1 MSLTVRKNKAPPQ
14 PTCQVTDVLGFLRGA
29 WALNVIWQ
37 LRDQPRR
44 FGELRRDIPD
54 ISARVLSSRL
64 HELEER
70 GLVTRRALVESS
82 PPSAEYIL
90 TDLGRELLPAIDIF
104 AAVGEKLIV
113 AWATNPSDEDIRE
126 GNAAPAKKSRHK
138 NPREPR
144 ASGPVRRKPS

>member
-14 PTCQVTDVLGFLRGA
+14 PACQVTDVLGFLRGA

-37 LRDQPRR
+37 LRNQARR
-44 FGELRRDIPD
+44 FGELRRDIPG

-64 HELEER
+64 HELEEH
-70 GLVTRRALVESS
+70 GLITRRALVDSS

-90 TDLGRELLPAIDIF
+90 TDLGRELLPAIDTF

-113 AWATNPSDEDIRE
+113 AGTTHPSEEGLQE
-126 GNAAPAKKSRHK
+126 GNAAPAKKPSHK
-138 NPREPR
+138 NPRQ
-144 ASGPVRRKPS
+144 